1 MMLLNIPFVPK
12 SLREFFLEKISSNI
26 EYREKENKS
35 RADMIQLLLDA
46 RAANP
51 SKCKFFIRIK
61 LQEIIKFYFR
71 Y

>member
-1 MMLLNIPFVPK
+1 MMLLNIPFVPN
-12 SLREFFLEKISSNI
+12 SLKDFFFGKINSNI

-51 SKCKFFIRIK
+51 SKCKFTCMRI
-61 LQEIIKFYFR
+61 LTV
-71 Y
+71 

>member
-12 SLREFFLEKISSNI
+12 SLREFFIEKINSNI

-46 RAANP
+46 RVANP
-51 SKCKFFIRIK
+51 SKCKFVCK
-61 LQEIIKFYFR
+61 
-71 Y
+71 